1 MMCAVLSADERP
13 EAMKKGIAYGACEYL
28 VKPVQTKHLDIM
40 WGHVMARRT
49 PEPWSLSSSI
59 RNAAAEKAQPTGG
72 PGAGEQDGAKSTKRG
87 WTKSHEHDEDGHD
100 ANKENLSPNPSTWK
114 KPRTTWRNDLHDKFV
129 EAVSQIGIKRAVPSK
144 ILAAMNVDNVSRESV
159 GSHLQKYRMHLART
173 EDGAD
178 ERRNLLVAESW
189 GEGIKYFHGHGIYR
203 PSTNPASWNLAS
215 LPTRMDHPSAF
226 RARGA
231 GVHGG
236 SMLFRPW
243 LSWLLPGSR
252 QRPSSSSAYANR
264 TNGTG
269 AWDEFGSSHSRGE
282 SSYMGML
289 RGNLLGANRG
299 FQGSG
304 SSLADGNRHNGG
316 TSLPVNQ
323 FSVRP
328 SRLLGF
334 QPPVQRSPY
343 GDAGN
348 RLGNSWQAAVKYP
361 DLSRDYWNI
370 PNINQLTGLAAS
382 PAGRIAGQTPMS
394 LDNLKNQIAAF
405 VNGTTSMA
413 GSGEEMA
420 SSFDAGVAIN
430 NSTSSVQVLNGDF
443 AIDGNTS
450 SVEMLNGDLA
460 INDNTGWVE
469 MLNGYLAMDG
479 GTSLV
484 EMPNGDFALGS
495 ASSIRAAM
503 PDLQMGISAAPTQM
517 LNDGGAGGVLPAQAQ
532 GTADQEAVDGQ
543 LNIDSDDFLEAVV
556 DSFSMD
562 DILTTINM
570 LNEVRSFPFLFLHDA
585 CPFLPS
591 LLSFWHLLSCL

>member
-1 MMCAVLSADERP
+1 SGLRVLAIDNDPVSLKVLEVLLRMRNYRPTIVRDAMMARQMLREGRDNFDLVVSDVYLSDMDGFKLLRLIDLEMDLPVIVLSADERP
-13 EAMKKGIAYGACEYL
+13 EAMKKGIAHGACEYL

-40 WGHVMARRT
+40 WRHVMARRT
-49 PEPWSLSSSI
+49 PQPWRLSSSI

-72 PGAGEQDGAKSTKRG
+72 PGGGEQDGAKSTKRG

-100 ANKENLSPNPSTWK
+100 ANKENLSPNPSTGK
-114 KPRTTWRNDLHDKFV
+114 KPRTAWRNDLHDKFV

-159 GSHLQKYRMHLART
+159 GSHLQVYFL
-173 EDGAD
+173 
-178 ERRNLLVAESW
+178 LLV
-189 GEGIKYFHGHGIYR
+189 
-203 PSTNPASWNLAS
+203 

-226 RARGA
+226 GARGA

-236 SMLFRPW
+236 SMLSRPW
-243 LSWLLPGSR
+243 LSWLLPGLR
-252 QRPSSSSAYANR
+252 QQPSSSSAYANR

-269 AWDEFGSSHSRGE
+269 AWDAFGSSHSRGE

-289 RGNLLGANRG
+289 RGNLLRANRG
-299 FQGSG
+299 FQSSG
-304 SSLADGNRHNGG
+304 SSFADGNRHNGG

-328 SRLLGF
+328 SRQGF

-348 RLGNSWQAAVKYP
+348 RLGNSWQAPMKYP

-382 PAGRIAGQTPMS
+382 PAGQIAGQTPMS
-394 LDNLKNQIAAF
+394 LDKLKNQIAAF
-405 VNGTTSMA
+405 INSTKSLA
-413 GSGEEMA
+413 RSGEEMA
-420 SSFDAGVAIN
+420 LFDVDVTIN

-443 AIDGNTS
+443 AIDGNTN
-450 SVEMLNGDLA
+450 SVEMLNGDLS
-460 INDNTGWVE
+460 IDDNTSWVE
-469 MLNGYLAMDG
+469 MLNGYLVMDG

-484 EMPNGDFALGS
+484 EMPNGNFALGS
-495 ASSIRAAM
+495 ASSIGAAM
-503 PDLQMGISAAPTQM
+503 LDLQMGISAVPTRM

-532 GTADQEAVDGQ
+532 DAADQEAVDGQ
-543 LNIDSDDFLEAVV
+543 LNIDSDDFLEALV

-562 DILTTINM
+562 D
-570 LNEVRSFPFLFLHDA
+570 
-585 CPFLPS
+585 
-591 LLSFWHLLSCL
+591 